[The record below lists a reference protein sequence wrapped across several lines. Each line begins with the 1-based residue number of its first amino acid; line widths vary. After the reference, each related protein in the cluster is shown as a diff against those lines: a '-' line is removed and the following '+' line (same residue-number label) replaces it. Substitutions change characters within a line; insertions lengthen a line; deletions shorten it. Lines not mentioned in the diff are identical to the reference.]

1 MRTVLCIAI
10 FSIAFNTLVPDAFS
24 ETAKAQISSTREG
37 AGVTG
42 TILFEDV
49 SGGIRING
57 QAQGLTPGKHGFHIH
72 EFGSCAEEG
81 KAAGSHFNPQG
92 APHGYLPEQKLKSAH
107 AGDLGNLEVSENG
120 TAAIDLTIT
129 GLSVAGNP
137 FAVAGRSV
145 IVHEKE
151 DDFSQPLGNAGGR
164 VGCGIIT
171 IAANE
176 KKSEPESSNPG
187 K

>member
-1 MRTVLCIAI
+1 MNLLTKT
-10 FSIAFNTLVPDAFS
+10 TLFVTLMTIMISSARA
-24 ETAKAQISSTREG
+24 ETAKAQISNTREG
-37 AGVTG
+37 GSVTG
-42 TILFEDV
+42 SILFEDTEAGLHI
-49 SGGIRING
+49 SGE
-57 QAQGLTPGKHGFHIH
+57 AQGLKPGKHGFHIH
-72 EFGSCAEEG
+72 EFGNCAEEG

-120 TAAIDLTIT
+120 TAALDLTVA

-137 FAVAGRSV
+137 FAVSGRSV
-145 IVHEKE
+145 IIHEKE

-164 VGCGIIT
+164 VGCGVIT
-171 IAANE
+171 ITPSE
-176 KKSEPESSNPG
+176 KKLNTDSGNPG